1 MTLGAVCRIQEIER
15 MNSDTLREK
24 FLSFFAS
31 HAHEVVASSPVIPRN
46 DPTLLFANAGMN
58 QFKEVFLGNEVRSY
72 KRATSVQKCI
82 RAGGK
87 HNDLDEVGKDGRHLT
102 FFEMLGNWSFGD
114 YGKDLAIRFAW
125 TFLTEHLGLKPS
137 ELVVSI
143 YKDDDEAYGV
153 WHDQIGL
160 ADERIARFGDI
171 EKDDE
176 ENFWSMGPVGACGP
190 CTEIYIDKR
199 PDEPI
204 QWGLGFPE
212 DRYLELWNL
221 VFMQYERAEDGTLT
235 RLPMSSVDT
244 GMGLER
250 ILGILQHVDSVYET
264 DLFKLILEK
273 TSALLG
279 KNETQSQI
287 LSSPD
292 CTAYRVIADHI
303 RTLTFAIGEGQPFA
317 NDGRGYV
324 LRRILRRAV
333 RFGRMLGFHEPFLC
347 KVSQAVVDTFHHAY
361 PEIALVA
368 KQTQEVIRIEE
379 ERFFQTIDRGI
390 ARFEEVAARAQN
402 GTIDGKDA
410 FILYDTYGFPLDL
423 TQIMAEERGLAV
435 DNDGFDAA
443 LAEQRA
449 RSSEKAKFYTNI
461 ETPWTI
467 LREGQAGDFVGYTSS
482 SAESDCLRYRQ
493 SGDICELIMRHTP
506 FYAEGGGEVGDH
518 GTITAKGAD
527 LTFDVID
534 TIRGEGGIVHICE
547 IREGFVTP
555 EVMNGTFTLSV
566 DSAFRLDTSANHT
579 CTHLLQ
585 AALRSIVSHDI
596 FQSGSLVRPDRFRFD
611 FTFSR
616 ALTAHE
622 MAQIEDRVNDVI
634 ARALPV
640 YKHADV
646 PIDEAK
652 KMGAMAIFGEKYGDK
667 VRVIEVANGESTELC
682 GGIHVDN
689 TRDIQLFR
697 IVSES
702 AIAAGVRRIE
712 CVTRGAAMQMYRQER
727 ESIAEIAKFLR
738 CDAHTIMARLEK
750 MRDTN
755 ALLEKEIEAANV
767 RLAQAE
773 LAGILATKRVSDSGM
788 AVYAARIDVRERKD
802 LLTYADLLRDKMDTG
817 VALLGTIL
825 DDKPALIC
833 VVTQDAVARGLHA
846 GKLVGACAAI
856 VGGKGG
862 GRPNTAQAGGT
873 DTAKLDDAIAH
884 IHTLV

>member
-1 MTLGAVCRIQEIER
+1 

-324 LRRILRRAV
+324 LRRILRRA
-333 RFGRMLGFHEPFLC
+333 LW
-347 KVSQAVVDTFHHAY
+347 AN
-361 PEIALVA
+361 
-368 KQTQEVIRIEE
+368 
-379 ERFFQTIDRGI
+379 
-390 ARFEEVAARAQN
+390 ARFPRAVFVQSFASRRRYVPPRLPRN
-402 GTIDGKDA
+402 CPRRQTD
-410 FILYDTYGFPLDL
+410 
-423 TQIMAEERGLAV
+423 
-435 DNDGFDAA
+435 
-443 LAEQRA
+443 A
-449 RSSEKAKFYTNI
+449 RSH
-461 ETPWTI
+461 PH
-467 LREGQAGDFVGYTSS
+467 R
-482 SAESDCLRYRQ
+482 R
-493 SGDICELIMRHTP
+493 
-506 FYAEGGGEVGDH
+506 
-518 GTITAKGAD
+518 
-527 LTFDVID
+527 
-534 TIRGEGGIVHICE
+534 
-547 IREGFVTP
+547 
-555 EVMNGTFTLSV
+555 
-566 DSAFRLDTSANHT
+566 
-579 CTHLLQ
+579 
-585 AALRSIVSHDI
+585 
-596 FQSGSLVRPDRFRFD
+596 
-611 FTFSR
+611 R
-616 ALTAHE
+616 ALFPD
-622 MAQIEDRVNDVI
+622 DRP
-634 ARALPV
+634 RYCSL
-640 YKHADV
+640 
-646 PIDEAK
+646 
-652 KMGAMAIFGEKYGDK
+652 
-667 VRVIEVANGESTELC
+667 
-682 GGIHVDN
+682 
-689 TRDIQLFR
+689 
-697 IVSES
+697 
-702 AIAAGVRRIE
+702 
-712 CVTRGAAMQMYRQER
+712 
-727 ESIAEIAKFLR
+727 
-738 CDAHTIMARLEK
+738 
-750 MRDTN
+750 
-755 ALLEKEIEAANV
+755 
-767 RLAQAE
+767 
-773 LAGILATKRVSDSGM
+773 
-788 AVYAARIDVRERKD
+788 
-802 LLTYADLLRDKMDTG
+802 
-817 VALLGTIL
+817 
-825 DDKPALIC
+825 
-833 VVTQDAVARGLHA
+833 
-846 GKLVGACAAI
+846 
-856 VGGKGG
+856 
-862 GRPNTAQAGGT
+862 
-873 DTAKLDDAIAH
+873 
-884 IHTLV
+884 